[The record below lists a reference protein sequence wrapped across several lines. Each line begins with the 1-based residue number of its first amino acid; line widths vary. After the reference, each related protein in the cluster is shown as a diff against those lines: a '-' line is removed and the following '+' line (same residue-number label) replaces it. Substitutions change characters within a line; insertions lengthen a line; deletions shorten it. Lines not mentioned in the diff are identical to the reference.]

1 MKMSD
6 QVANE
11 QHGTTYHRIRLHCKK
26 ETETLVHFSLKTL

>member
-11 QHGTTYHRIRLHCKK
+11 QHGTTYHRIRLHCK
-26 ETETLVHFSLKTL
+26 ETETLVRFSLKTL